1 MVWYHVAEPSAY
13 LAITGAGVDGV
24 QVKKKALV
32 LPFQRV
38 CKVCRSFLKFRG
50 ANSNLIKFSITPF
63 DFSLSLQAMTIEKL
77 NFSLPCVMTIGPDDN
92 EVALVKYAILL
103 TGNTDG
109 GQPRTSKTGT
119 IGVAEGRNHVQTI
132 VKGVIEG
139 ETRSIVSTMTME
151 ELFKERKIFRD
162 KVIKNVQSELDQFGL
177 KIYNAN
183 VKELMDTPGSEYF
196 AYLSRKAHE
205 GASNQAKVDVAEA
218 RMKGEIGEADR
229 QGQAKQ
235 AIAKIH
241 ADTAVQETL
250 RKKEK
255 AKADAELTQTEIE
268 IEKKLKLDRIEA
280 TRAAEQRDAEL
291 QKGVEEKRAHMELE
305 RQRATTVTKA
315 VIARESDQQKADALL
330 YTQRKN
336 AEAHQTQKQAETDAL
351 FYRQTRDADA
361 KLFTIQQDA
370 AGYFEKKTKEAEAV
384 KITTQFTAD
393 ADLYRAQQEAQASYE
408 RTKLAAEAKVLESDA
423 AFYAKKQ
430 QAAGLIEMSKA
441 YGELAGVLGGPS
453 GLLHWMMLERGTYE
467 KMAAENAKAV
477 NGMQP
482 KINIWNTG
490 NQEGVDSTAPL
501 RNLFQTLPPLLETI
515 QQQTGMTPP
524 AWLAGMPSTSNG
536 ENGKAVAPADGHSNG
551 FTPVAT
557 KHKH

>member
-1 MVWYHVAEPSAY
+1 MPWYHVAEPSAY
-13 LAITGAGVDGV
+13 LAITGAGINGV
-24 QVKKKALV
+24 EVKKKAFV
-32 LPFQRV
+32 YPFQ
-38 CKVCRSFLKFRG
+38 KVC
-50 ANSNLIKFSITPF
+50 KFSITPF

-77 NFSLPCVMTIGPDDN
+77 NFLLPSVMTIGPYDN
-92 EVALVKYAILL
+92 VDALVKYAILL
-103 TGNTDG
+103 TGNNDG
-109 GQPRTSKTGT
+109 GNASGGRNGV

-132 VKGVIEG
+132 VKGIIEG

-151 ELFKERKIFRD
+151 ELFKDRKIFRD

-218 RMKGEIGEADR
+218 RMMGEIGEADR
-229 QGQAKQ
+229 QGKAKQ
-235 AIAKIH
+235 EIAKIH
-241 ADTAVQETL
+241 ADTAVKETL

-255 AKADAELTQTEIE
+255 ALADAELSQQQIS
-268 IEKKLKLDRIEA
+268 IEKTLKLDRIEA
-280 TRAAEQRDAEL
+280 ARSAEQRDTEL
-291 QKGVEEKRAHMELE
+291 QQSVEEKRAGMELE
-305 RQRATTVTKA
+305 RQRATTVVKA
-315 VIARESDQQKADALL
+315 RIARESDQEKADALL
-330 YTQRKN
+330 YTSKKT
-336 AEAHQTQKQAETDAL
+336 AEAHQASEQANTEAS
-351 FYRQTRDADA
+351 FYRQTKAAEAR
-361 KLFTIQQDA
+361 LFTIKQDA
-370 AGYFEKKTKEAEAV
+370 EGHLQKTAKEAEAL
-384 KITTQFTAD
+384 KITTQNSAE
-393 ADLYRAQQEAQASYE
+393 AELYRAQKEAEANLE
-408 RTKLAAEAKVLESDA
+408 RSKLAAEAKILEADA
-423 AFYAKKQ
+423 SYYAKKQ

-467 KMAAENAKAV
+467 KMAAENARAV

-490 NQEGVDSTAPL
+490 NQEGVDAAAPL

-524 AWLAGMPSTSNG
+524 AWLAGM
-536 ENGKAVAPADGHSNG
+536 APADGTENGGAIAPKGAKTNG
-551 FTPVAT
+551 FSDVS
-557 KHKH
+557 HNNVH

>member
-1 MVWYHVAEPSAY
+1 MPWYHVAEPSAY
-13 LAITGAGVDGV
+13 LAITGAGIDGV
-24 QVKKKALV
+24 QVKKKAFIY
-32 LPFQRV
+32 PFQ
-38 CKVCRSFLKFRG
+38 KVC
-50 ANSNLIKFSITPF
+50 KFSITPF

-77 NFSLPCVMTIGPDDN
+77 NFSLPCVMTIGPDDK
-92 EVALVKYAILL
+92 EEALVKYAILL
-103 TGNTDG
+103 TGNNDG
-109 GQPRTSKTGT
+109 KTPQGGRNGT
-119 IGVAEGRNHVQTI
+119 IGVAEGRGHVQTI

-205 GASNQAKVDVAEA
+205 GASNQAKVDVADA
-218 RMKGEIGEADR
+218 RMRGEIGEADR

-241 ADTAVQETL
+241 ADTAVQETI

-255 AKADAELTQTEIE
+255 AEADSELTQKEIA
-268 IEKKLKLDRIEA
+268 IEKTLKLDRIEA
-280 TRAAEQRDAEL
+280 ARSAEQRDTEL
-291 QKGVEEKRAHMELE
+291 QKLVEEKRAGMELE
-305 RQRATTVTKA
+305 RQRATTVVKA
-315 VIARESDQQKADALL
+315 KIARESDQEKADALL

-336 AEAHQTQKQAETDAL
+336 AEAHQAQKQAETDAL
-351 FYRQTRDADA
+351 FYRQTRDAEA
-361 KLFTIQQDA
+361 KLFTVQQDA
-370 AGYFEKKTKEAEAV
+370 NGHLQKKAKEAEAI
-384 KITTQFTAD
+384 KTTAHYTAD
-393 ADLYRAQQEAQASYE
+393 GELYRAQQEAQASYT
-408 RTKLAAEAKVLESDA
+408 RTKLAAEAKILEADA

-430 QAAGLIEMSKA
+430 QAAGLVEMSKA

-490 NQEGVDSTAPL
+490 NQEGIDSTAPL

-524 AWLAGMPSTSNG
+524 AWLAGMPATSTG
-536 ENGKAVAPADGHSNG
+536 ENGNVVVPKDGKTNG
-551 FTPVAT
+551 YNPVAN
-557 KHKH
+557 KPLH